1 MENPKLEGSL
11 VLASSSAGLTV
22 KERLWYAHWIGKKMG
37 VKFVVGDIVNW
48 SPCWQSNPD
57 HPMSNVVKKKNSVT
71 CLQSKYVF

>member
-37 VKFVVGDIVNW
+37 VKFVVGDIVN
-48 SPCWQSNPD
+48 
-57 HPMSNVVKKKNSVT
+57 
-71 CLQSKYVF
+71 